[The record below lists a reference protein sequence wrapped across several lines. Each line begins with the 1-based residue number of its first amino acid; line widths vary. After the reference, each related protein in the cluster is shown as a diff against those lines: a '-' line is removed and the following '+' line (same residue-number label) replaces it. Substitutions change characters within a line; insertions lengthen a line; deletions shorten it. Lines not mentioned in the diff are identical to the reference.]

1 MIYNPLPSLKENIEN
16 SEEHYNVLYS
26 LCNLYE
32 KRTTEYIE
40 MYGYDTW
47 EKTFKFHNYDYEWV
61 DKLDEE
67 YEVEMEKLFDE
78 EHDYVS
84 EEDEYY

>member
-1 MIYNPLPSLKENIEN
+1 MIYNPSSCYPFVKEN

-67 YEVEMEKLFDE
+67 YELEMEKLFNE
-78 EHDYVS
+78 EHNYVY